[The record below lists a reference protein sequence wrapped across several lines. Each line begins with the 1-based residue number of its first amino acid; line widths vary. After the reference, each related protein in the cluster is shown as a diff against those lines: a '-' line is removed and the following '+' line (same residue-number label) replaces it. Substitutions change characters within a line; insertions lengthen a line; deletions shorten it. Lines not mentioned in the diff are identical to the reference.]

1 MRYERSSR
9 KRAAA
14 AAAVEYI
21 FLFLGPSW
29 SNGSLLPLI
38 SSELPHTLILIRW
51 WGLQSRSQRSEKPL
65 GLIFVCFFSAKN
77 IKDKN
82 ISKEYI
88 YVRIH
93 IDTTIFIC
101 PPCDSNSLRGIES
114 ATRSSF
120 DVASLERESTRERT
134 EESGNNKKRKGK
146 KEKKEKK
153 KKTVILKMNVEG
165 ITSSLTTTTERVI
178 ECIYRLSTPCPCLSL
193 PPHTITEPP
202 SSVKISFYIY
212 ATTLCYIFPMYSIAV

>member
-9 KRAAA
+9 KRAAAAAA

-65 GLIFVCFFSAKN
+65 GLIFVLFFFSAKN
-77 IKDKN
+77 LKYKN
-82 ISKEYI
+82 RKKHPK
-88 YVRIH
+88 RIH
-93 IDTTIFIC
+93 LRKHTHTRTTIFIC

-120 DVASLERESTRERT
+120 VASLERESTGKRT

-153 KKTVILKMNVEG
+153 KKKLLFWRWM
-165 ITSSLTTTTERVI
+165 SRVS
-178 ECIYRLSTPCPCLSL
+178 RRRWRRRQ
-193 PPHTITEPP
+193 
-202 SSVKISFYIY
+202 SV
-212 ATTLCYIFPMYSIAV
+212 